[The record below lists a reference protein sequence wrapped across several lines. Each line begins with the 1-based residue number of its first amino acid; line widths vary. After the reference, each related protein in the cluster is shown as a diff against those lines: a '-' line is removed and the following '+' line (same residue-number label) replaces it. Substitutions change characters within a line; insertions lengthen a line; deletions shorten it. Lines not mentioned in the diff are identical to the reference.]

1 MLNEEIVRDA
11 IVRSVAVVGLAGVA
25 LIHVLDAHDTFVA
38 TPYKGWLYVGLIA
51 GSLLAAGALVRR
63 NDTRAWAAAGALS
76 LAAFLAFV
84 YSRTVGLPAS
94 ADDIGNWWEP
104 LGLSSLFVEGSLVA
118 VSDANPLLAIEDALR
133 TFAAEEIVVVTQPEH
148 RSHWLAHEIAAR
160 ARARFPHP
168 VHEIVAA

>member
-1 MLNEEIVRDA
+1 MSNEEIVRDA
-11 IVRSVAVVGLAGVA
+11 IARSAAVVGLSGVA

-51 GSLLAAGALVRR
+51 GSLTAAGALVRR
-63 NDTRAWAAAGALS
+63 SDTRAWAAAGALS

-104 LGLSSLFVEGSLVA
+104 LGLSSLFVEGTVVA
-118 VSDANPLLAIEDALR
+118 LS
-133 TFAAEEIVVVTQPEH
+133 AAVL
-148 RSHWLAHEIAAR
+148 SAR
-160 ARARFPHP
+160 RYQVRMKSAQFSSVPGTEGSFR
-168 VHEIVAA
+168 